1 MWERWFRADFYD
13 GAKVRRA
20 VLEGGASDI
29 GSMPHFALC
38 AVWTSIRR
46 TVAEVNKW
54 DRGLEST
61 ETKVNI
67 QEWDLGFSLPSPL
80 GQPFRN
86 DMFDVREPLQFILGR
101 IAFRVGGTKAIQYSV
116 NITSLPRWRNQY

>member
-38 AVWTSIRR
+38 AVWTSTRR

-61 ETKVNI
+61 ETEVNS
-67 QEWDLGFSLPSPL
+67 QEWGLGFSLPSPL
-80 GQPFRN
+80 GQPLRD
-86 DMFDVREPLQFILGR
+86 DMFDVRENIFSTVILASHSFLQFV
-101 IAFRVGGTKAIQYSV
+101 AFIGVVVR
-116 NITSLPRWRNQY
+116 L